1 MNAPECPPMVR
12 RAGSPRPSAGSCR
25 LGLLVVMAAA
35 GLCAGGCGHGP
46 REGVAGRPQPVGGA
60 RTEGARPSEVLPV
73 EPGTAGDSTAVQ
85 VVAMRPE
92 LPATV
97 STAMVRVEPQSWQ
110 ATVRAQ
116 GGLAADESTV
126 IGARVGGRIAEVA
139 VEVGQRVAAGDVLVR
154 LDDTELRL
162 RVVQAQAQL
171 GQVRAALGLDPVAET
186 IAGTGDTA
194 VADAVDVA
202 SAPEVVRER
211 ARLDEARAQLTRL
224 AALADRNAV
233 SRSDLDAGVAAVAVA
248 EATLA
253 AAAQQVEEKV
263 ALVKV
268 HRAQLALARETWEQA
283 VVRAPFEG
291 LVQSRH
297 GSASGASVQMGDPL
311 VTLVRTDPLRFRG
324 TVPER
329 QALKLRVG
337 QPVTVR
343 LDGVAEPI
351 RTRVARIAPV
361 LDEMSR
367 TLLFEAD
374 IQNPDGLLRSGLFAQ
389 ADVVVDAEAETLVVP
404 ATSVIEF
411 AGTEKVWLLGPGGE
425 PRGVPVRTGRRAEG
439 LVEIVSGLSSGDLVV
454 QHADGG
460 LARHAD
466 AAAVLP
472 GGGSPAA
479 AVFPGGGSPAAAVFP
494 GGGSP

>member
-1 MNAPECPPMVR
+1 MPASRPDSDHTEPACDGGR
-12 RAGSPRPSAGSCR
+12 RCPRPATAGRVVWPVVLVLAVLTLAGLALACAWGLGGGGGLLAAVR
-25 LGLLVVMAAA
+25 LGVGHRGDGQGGLA
-35 GLCAGGCGHGP
+35 G
-46 REGVAGRPQPVGGA
+46 PVEHA
-60 RTEGARPSEVLPV
+60 MSEGAV
-73 EPGTAGDSTAVQ
+73 T
-85 VVAMRPE
+85 VVALRPE
-92 LPATV
+92 LPTAT
-97 STAMVRVEPQSWQ
+97 TVRVEPRAWK

-116 GGLAADESTV
+116 GGLVADELTV
-126 IGARVGGRIAEVA
+126 IGARVAGRIAEVA

-171 GQVRAALGLDPVAET
+171 GRVRAAIGLDPVAET
-186 IAGTGDTA
+186 IAGTGSTSD
-194 VADAVDVA
+194 ADAVEVSA
-202 SAPEVVRER
+202 APEVVRER
-211 ARLDEARAQLTRL
+211 ARLDEARAQLARL
-224 AALADRNAV
+224 QALADRNAV

-253 AAAQQVEEKV
+253 AAVQQVEEKV

-268 HRAQLALARETWEQA
+268 HRAQLALTRETWEQA

-297 GSASGASVQMGDPL
+297 GSAAGASVQVGDPL

-329 QALKLRVG
+329 LALQLREG
-337 QPVTVR
+337 QTVTVR

-374 IQNPDGLLRSGLFAQ
+374 IPNPEGLLRSGLFAQ
-389 ADVVVDAEAETLVVP
+389 ADVVVDAEAEALVVP
-404 ATSVIEF
+404 TSSVLEF

-425 PRGVPVRTGRRAEG
+425 PRGVPVRTGRRSKG
-439 LVEIVSGLSSGDLVV
+439 LVEIVSGLSSGDFVV
-454 QHADGG
+454 QHADTAAG
-460 LARHAD
+460 LA
-466 AAAVLP
+466 
-472 GGGSPAA
+472 GGGSP
-479 AVFPGGGSPAAAVFP
+479 
-494 GGGSP
+494 